1 MLRRVQPV
9 SATSDQALAGGDLA
23 APPEAALPPRPS
35 SATPM
40 ADRRRTERRGMD
52 RLRAEALQA
61 VISQVE
67 DNHFS
72 GLRDTISIRRNNSLL
87 RYGMIGVA
95 VVAAGLA
102 TFLALQPQSEPEPA
116 PVETAIPEPVVIKEP
131 MARVLVARDA
141 VGTGQRLSEAN
152 LVWQDWPEAALGTDF
167 ITESASPEAM
177 TQVAGALV
185 RQPFYPGEPI
195 LAPKLMDAGP
205 NYLAAVLDETK
216 RAVSVS
222 VNAESASGGF
232 IVPLDR
238 VDVVLTRSTPRGTLS
253 ETILRN
259 VRVLAVNDR
268 LATDGTP
275 LPGTSADD
283 EIANDGENRVDLFH
297 NTAIATLELAPDQAE
312 VVINATNAGRLS
324 LVLRPFATTEGGD
337 PPEARTANQTIRMTS
352 PFWTN

>member
-9 SATSDQALAGGDLA
+9 SAASDSALAGGEIATPD
-23 APPEAALPPRPS
+23 ETSLPPRPS

-40 ADRRRTERRGMD
+40 ADRRKSERRGMD

-67 DNHFS
+67 DNHFR

-87 RYGMIGVA
+87 RYAMIGVA

-102 TFLALQPQSEPEPA
+102 TFLALQPQREPA
-116 PVETAIPEPVVIKEP
+116 PAVETATPEPVVIKEP
-131 MARVLVARDA
+131 MAKVLVARDA
-141 VGTGQRLSEAN
+141 VGTGQRLSASS
-152 LVWQDWPEAALGTDF
+152 LMWQDWPEAALSTDF
-167 ITESASPEAM
+167 ITEAASPEAI
-177 TQVAGALV
+177 TQISGTLV
-185 RQPFYPGEPI
+185 RQPFYQGEPI

-238 VDVVLTRSTPRGTLS
+238 VDVVLTRTTPGGTIS

-275 LPGTSADD
+275 LPGTASEDELADS
-283 EIANDGENRVDLFH
+283 GEDRVDMFH
-297 NTAIATLELAPDQAE
+297 HTAIATLELDPEEAE
-312 VVINATNAGRLS
+312 VVINATTAGRLS
-324 LVLRPFATTEGGD
+324 LVLRPFASPDSAEPAPTF
-337 PPEARTANQTIRMTS
+337 TANQTIRMTS
-352 PFWTN
+352 PFWTQ